1 MLKPFNL
8 PSSVPNRNH
17 AAGFSAF
24 LLGILLVGLTSET
37 VLAQDTKRV
46 TDPNKLFEPRSYAD
60 QNGNVLNYRL
70 LKPLDYD
77 PTEKYPLVVFLHGA
91 GERGEDNLAQLKH
104 GMRDFCEP
112 ARREKMK
119 CYVLAPQCPK
129 NQKWAN
135 VDWTQDHIA
144 LPDSISISLRLV
156 FEVLDS
162 MVEDAAIDKNRIY
175 ITGLSMGGYGTWDA
189 IYRRPDFFAA
199 ALPICGG
206 ADPKTA
212 ETIKH
217 IPIWCFHGDK
227 DRAVRVQFSRDMI
240 DALEKAEGEPKYT
253 EYPGVGHDS
262 WTRTYA
268 NPEVHEWLFSQ
279 RRVNR
284 KFQDTKAAK

>member
-1 MLKPFNL
+1 MLNL
-8 PSSVPNRNH
+8 LYLRSSFLNRNQT
-17 AAGFSAF
+17 AGFSAF
-24 LLGILLVGLTSET
+24 LVAILFLGLNSTT
-37 VLAQDTKRV
+37 ALAQESKPL

-60 QNGNVLNYRL
+60 QDGNVLNYRL
-70 LKPLDYD
+70 LKPLEYD
-77 PTEKYPLVVFLHGA
+77 PTEKYPLVLFLHGA
-91 GERGEDNLAQLKH
+91 GERGDDNAAQLKH
-104 GMRDFCEP
+104 GMQDFCEP
-112 ARREKMK
+112 GRREKMK

-129 NQKWAN
+129 NQKWAD
-135 VDWTQDHIA
+135 VDWTQDHVA
-144 LPDSISISLRLV
+144 LPDSISTSLRLV

-212 ETIKH
+212 EKIKH

-240 DALEKAEGEPKYT
+240 DALKKAEGEPKYT

-268 NPEVHEWLFSQ
+268 NPEVHEWLFSK
-279 RRVNR
+279 RRMNR
-284 KFQDTKAAK
+284 KFQEAKASK